1 MSLTRAL
8 LIVTWCLSLATI
20 HGAVAFVLGYLM
32 PRNGGVPD
40 HQRLFFAALAI
51 VSVLTAVMA
60 LASIAYVKALWGV
73 VALSLVSGAVFLYGL
88 MEYAIPFNLLVVG
101 VLVAQFVLSR
111 FAMGLNAIDNP
122 GKPRFNPSEEF

>member
-32 PRNGGVPD
+32 PRNGAVPD
-40 HQRLFFAALAI
+40 HQRLFFVALAL
-51 VSVLTAVMA
+51 VSVLTAVAA
-60 LASIAYVKALWGV
+60 LASIVYVKGLWGV
-73 VALSLVSGAVFLYGL
+73 IMLSLVSGAGFLYG
-88 MEYAIPFNLLVVG
+88 MVEYAIPFNLLVVG